1 MKSEGEF
8 LIEKEWTPI
17 KSRKLMAV
25 DSDEMGEEGLEK
37 LKRERG
43 EKEGKGQN
51 QEGEKEGD
59 NTGGVGVR

>member
-1 MKSEGEF
+1 MLNDKVMEDVMKSEGEF

-37 LKRERG
+37 LKRESR
-43 EKEGKGQN
+43 KRRKRA
-51 QEGEKEGD
+51 KS
-59 NTGGVGVR
+59 RRR